1 MRTSPV
7 SGKAPSSRGRPDSS
21 GPGEFGPVED
31 EPTGRRLGL
40 RPPEA
45 VMRLARLGAFHQTR
59 LSFLRA
65 MLRRIAGDGY
75 RFGYDRW
82 EIGGNG
88 VGTAVYAARGSE
100 QTYSLVC
107 FARDLDPAMRT
118 DRVIAE
124 AWDTAC
130 VLYDGIPD
138 DGEID
143 RLRINAPKQ
152 EAGRYRHTDLILSR
166 TNKSARLFDHVVD
179 CLAAGRQPAAA
190 RLDQTGYAMR
200 TTAVYGNGK
209 FGIADRHRYAGRAGF
224 GGPFRMEMLAVWMI
238 RQFVADLVDH
248 MAQAGGGAGAV
259 PLDRALRRRLGIG
272 NSTGLGL
279 GPFIVNHPALF
290 ARWIECRELALARV
304 CAQERGSA
312 ETRREFRQWIARAKA
327 HVAAWTVPDPMQAE
341 KIARLADDLDRL
353 DAFAAGLGPET
364 AAPWAEIRD
373 WAAGH
378 LSLEG
383 QELTVSLLIEPHGD
397 IVDDLAD
404 RMAIEETEMLPTGF
418 PGRVRDLRG
427 RIENGHGWALKP
439 DYAEPDAQARFWYV
453 SANKLEPRLGER
465 WEEPGADRELPLATG
480 RDIAACHADLCK
492 AAQDDR
498 LADFLL
504 RHPEH
509 RHIVRRL
516 CDSDLGPYGQI
527 RDNLVGADL
536 LALDLLRCKLSFF
549 GATHFDPK
557 SDRWLRINMFCHAPY
572 PDELHSLPPDDWIYP
587 RPDA

>member
-1 MRTSPV
+1 
-7 SGKAPSSRGRPDSS
+7 
-21 GPGEFGPVED
+21 
-31 EPTGRRLGL
+31 
-40 RPPEA
+40 
-45 VMRLARLGAFHQTR
+45 MRLARLGAFHQTR

-65 MLRRIAGDGY
+65 TLRHIAADGY

-82 EIGGNG
+82 EIGGDG

-124 AWDTAC
+124 AWDTTC

-143 RLRINAPKQ
+143 RLRVNAPKQ

-166 TNKSARLFDHVVD
+166 ANKSARLFDHVVD
-179 CLAAGRQPAAA
+179 CLVAGRQPAAA
-190 RLDQTGYAMR
+190 QLDETGYVMR

-209 FGIADRHRYAGRAGF
+209 FGIADRRRYAGRAGF
-224 GGPFRMEMLAVWMI
+224 GGPFRMEMLTVWMI

-248 MAQAGGGAGAV
+248 MARVGGGAGAV
-259 PLDRALRRRLGIG
+259 PLDRALRRRLGVG

-312 ETRREFRQWIARAKA
+312 ETRREFRQWIGRARAD
-327 HVAAWTVPDPMQAE
+327 VAAWTVPDPMQAE

-373 WAAGH
+373 WAAEH

-397 IVDDLAD
+397 IVDVLAD

-418 PGRVRDLRG
+418 SGRVRDLRG
-427 RIENGHGWALKP
+427 RIEDGHSWALKP
-439 DYAEPDAQARFWYV
+439 DYAKPDAQARFWYV

-465 WEEPGADRELPLATG
+465 WKEAGADLELPLATG
-480 RDIAACHADLCK
+480 RDIAACHADLSK
-492 AAQDDR
+492 AQQDDR

-516 CDSDLGPYGQI
+516 CDPDLGPYGQI
-527 RDNLVGADL
+527 RDNLIGADL

>member
-1 MRTSPV
+1 MSNVPKR
-7 SGKAPSSRGRPDSS
+7 RP
-21 GPGEFGPVED
+21 GPDTPADFGPVEA
-31 EPTGRRLGL
+31 GRAGPGLML
-40 RPPEA
+40 RPPET

-65 MLRRIAGDGY
+65 TLRQIAADGY
-75 RFGYDRW
+75 RFGYDCW
-82 EIGGNG
+82 EIGDGG
-88 VGTAVYAARGSE
+88 TGTAVYAARGPE
-100 QTYSLVC
+100 RNYSLIC
-107 FARDLDPAMRT
+107 FAHDLDPAMRT

-124 AWDTAC
+124 AWDATF

-138 DGEID
+138 DSELD
-143 RLRINAPKQ
+143 RLRANAPKQ

-166 TNKSARLFDHVVD
+166 ANRSARLFDHVVD

-190 RLDQTGYAMR
+190 RLDETGYVMR

-209 FGIADRHRYAGRAGF
+209 FGIADRQRYAGRPGF
-224 GGPFRMEMLAVWMI
+224 GGPFRMEMLTVWMI
-238 RQFVADLVDH
+238 RQFVADLVDR
-248 MAQAGGGAGAV
+248 MARARGGDRAV

-304 CAQERGSA
+304 CAQEKTSA
-312 ETRREFRQWIARAKA
+312 TTLREFRQWAARARA
-327 HVAAWTVPDPMQAE
+327 DVAAWTVADPVQAG

-364 AAPWAEIRD
+364 AAPSARIRD
-373 WAAGH
+373 WAAEH

-383 QELTVSLLIEPHGD
+383 QELTASLLIEPHGGL
-397 IVDDLAD
+397 VDELAD
-404 RMAIEETEMLPTGF
+404 RMAVEEAEMLPAGL

-427 RIENGHGWALKP
+427 LVEDRHGWALEP
-439 DYAEPDAQARFWYV
+439 DYSRPETQARFWYV

-465 WEEPGADRELPLATG
+465 WEEPGAELELPLATG
-480 RDIAACHADLCK
+480 RDIAACHADLGK
-492 AAQDDR
+492 AAPDET

-504 RHPEH
+504 RRPEH
-509 RHIVRRL
+509 RHTVRRL
-516 CDSDLGPYGQI
+516 CDPDLGPYGQI

-536 LALDLLRCKLSFF
+536 LPLDLLRCKLAFF
-549 GATHFDPK
+549 GATRFDPK

-572 PDELHSLPPDDWIYP
+572 PDELHAMAPDDWIYP
-587 RPDA
+587 RPDG

>member
-1 MRTSPV
+1 
-7 SGKAPSSRGRPDSS
+7 
-21 GPGEFGPVED
+21 
-31 EPTGRRLGL
+31 
-40 RPPEA
+40 
-45 VMRLARLGAFHQTR
+45 MRLARLGAFHQTR

-65 MLRRIAGDGY
+65 TLRHIAADGY

-82 EIGGNG
+82 EIGGDG

-124 AWDTAC
+124 AWDTTC

-143 RLRINAPKQ
+143 RLRVNAPKQ

-166 TNKSARLFDHVVD
+166 ANKSARLFDHVVD
-179 CLAAGRQPAAA
+179 CLVAGRQPAAA
-190 RLDQTGYAMR
+190 QLDETGYVMR

-209 FGIADRHRYAGRAGF
+209 FGIADRRRYAGRAGF
-224 GGPFRMEMLAVWMI
+224 GGPFRMEMLTVWMI
-238 RQFVADLVDH
+238 RQFVVDLVDH
-248 MAQAGGGAGAV
+248 MAWVGGGAGAV
-259 PLDRALRRRLGIG
+259 PLDRALRRRLGVG

-312 ETRREFRQWIARAKA
+312 ETRREFRQWIGRARAD
-327 HVAAWTVPDPMQAE
+327 VAAWTVPDPMQAE

-373 WAAGH
+373 WAAEH

-397 IVDDLAD
+397 IVDVLAD

-418 PGRVRDLRG
+418 SGRVRDLRG
-427 RIENGHGWALKP
+427 RIEDGHSWALKP
-439 DYAEPDAQARFWYV
+439 DYAKPDAQARFWYV
-453 SANKLEPRLGER
+453 SASKLEPRLGER
-465 WEEPGADRELPLATG
+465 WKEAGADLELPLATG
-480 RDIAACHADLCK
+480 RDIAACHADLSK
-492 AAQDDR
+492 AQQDDR

-516 CDSDLGPYGQI
+516 CDPDLGPYGQI
-527 RDNLVGADL
+527 RDNLIGADL